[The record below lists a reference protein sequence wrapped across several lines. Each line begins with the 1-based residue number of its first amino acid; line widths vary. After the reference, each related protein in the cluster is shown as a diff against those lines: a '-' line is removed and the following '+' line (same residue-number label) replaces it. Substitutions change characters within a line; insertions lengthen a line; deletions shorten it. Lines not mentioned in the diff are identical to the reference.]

1 MRIDEHGVLRFFE
14 GGDADSAA
22 ANDAAAADAGVGDV
36 GGIDAGATDA
46 SLGAAGVE
54 NAMDAIGLAGLA
66 QDAEVSPG
74 GMTYGELQA
83 LEDMGFGK
91 MEGVNPNNPTQ
102 SVEEALA
109 AQNFH
114 SFMNVAVPAFMGF
127 AVPGFNALTKGAQIV
142 DAVTSGN
149 MTIGQA
155 VTSIGLGLTAQAIG
169 VPPGTLNAAINGNLG
184 QVVANTTMAAAPAV
198 IDAITG
204 VPAGIVGFG
213 MSVSGLGQQGNQA
226 IASNVNE
233 TLGITP
239 SNAAIGQVAASID
252 EALGLEPGTAQ
263 AIGLTENDFGPAGG
277 YTASAGGDA
286 SSSDSQGQAQ
296 VQSEAKNSSVFDEA
310 IQAAEEAQARQ
321 RAKDYRVARTSAIS
335 PFGLMYG
342 LDEMRG

>member
-1 MRIDEHGVLRFFE
+1 MMRIDEHGVLRFFE

-36 GGIDAGATDA
+36 GVGDGSGGVDLGSFADVEAAAPA
-46 SLGAAGVE
+46 SGMGLDEPSNLSQADL
-54 NAMDAIGLAGLA
+54 NALSNAGLG
-66 QDAEVSPG
+66 S
-74 GMTYGELQA
+74 LQ
-83 LEDMGFGK
+83 GI
-91 MEGVNPNNPTQ
+91 NPNNPTQ
-102 SVEEALA
+102 SVDEAIA
-109 AQNFH
+109 ANNFH

-127 AVPGFNALTKGAQIV
+127 AVPGFGAITKGAQVV

-198 IDAITG
+198 IGAVTG
-204 VPAGIVGFG
+204 IPAGIVGLG
-213 MSVSGLGQQGNQA
+213 MNVSGLGQQGNQA

-233 TLGITP
+233 ALGVTP

-277 YTASAGGDA
+277 YTASAGDDA

-296 VQSEAKNSSVFDEA
+296 VQSEAKKSSVFDEV